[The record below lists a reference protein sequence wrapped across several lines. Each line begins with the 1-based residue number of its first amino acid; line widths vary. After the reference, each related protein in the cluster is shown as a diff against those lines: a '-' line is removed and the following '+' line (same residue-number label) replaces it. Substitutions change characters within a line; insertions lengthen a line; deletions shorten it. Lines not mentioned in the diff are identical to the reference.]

1 MLRTTGIILLAIG
14 FLCLAVA
21 VTILDPTAMDANIGA
36 GGLVYIG
43 RPIGG
48 LGLAIVIVDAA
59 LTLWR
64 RRSQTRTADR

>member
-1 MLRTTGIILLAIG
+1 MLRTTGIVLLAIG

-43 RPIGG
+43 RPIGA

-59 LTLWR
+59 LRFWR
-64 RRSQTRTADR
+64 RRTSSRTANS